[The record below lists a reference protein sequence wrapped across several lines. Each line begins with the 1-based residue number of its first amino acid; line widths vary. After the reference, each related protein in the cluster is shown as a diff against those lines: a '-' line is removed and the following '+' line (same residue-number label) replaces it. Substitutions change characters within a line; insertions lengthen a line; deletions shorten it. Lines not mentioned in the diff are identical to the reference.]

1 MLGEYILA
9 GFKVAIIV
17 AAMLIG
23 FIALISALNALFAT
37 VTGWFGYSISFRDP
51 RLHLLSGCV
60 GDGRAGERSAAGGQY
75 YGDQTGV

>member
-23 FIALISALNALFAT
+23 FIALISGLNALFA
-37 VTGWFGYSISFRDP
+37 GHLRHLLPGHP
-51 RLHLLSGCV
+51 RLHLLPVRLGH
-60 GDGRAGERSAAGGQY
+60 GGAGARSAAGGQHH
-75 YGDQTGV
+75 GNQAGF